1 MGGVS
6 GMGKWVVIAEFR
18 SGDYDESEFHDAG
31 STKDQA
37 LEALHGLVHTY
48 LPRSGITEKWRR
60 VYRLADRESYV
71 VTIKGA
77 MSLWHCTLR
86 VAELVSDS
94 TDPAVAARARAED
107 AAAEAA
113 AAPQDRIPPGHD

>member
-6 GMGKWVVIAEFR
+6 GMGKWVVIAEYR
-18 SGDYDESEFHDAG
+18 SGDYDESEIFGVG

-37 LEALHGLVHTY
+37 LEALRGLTRTY
-48 LPRSGITEKWRR
+48 LPRPGIIEQWRQT
-60 VYRLADRESYV
+60 YRLADHESYV
-71 VTIKGA
+71 VMIKGK

-86 VAELVSDS
+86 VAELVADS
-94 TDPAVAARARAED
+94 ADPALAKAVQAED

-113 AAPQDRIPPGHD
+113 AAPRDRIPPGYR